1 LCADFLAKNE
11 DEAARA
17 AVAEEKA
24 TEVAKNQIVAKSKMS
39 KAEKEKLKKD
49 KAKAR
54 CGMMARPYF
63 WRWLCHPG

>member
-1 LCADFLAKNE
+1 M
-11 DEAARA
+11 
-17 AVAEEKA
+17 
-24 TEVAKNQIVAKSKMS
+24 AKNQIVAKSKMS

-54 CGMMARPYF
+54 RGMARPHS